1 MTQQSHLHP
10 VGSSAD
16 GGDSTSAGRG
26 PQRQRAAK
34 AFPTDRMKM
43 DRQIAVLRTLG
54 RLSGPRKDSVDG
66 NALSKAVGGVAATT
80 VILSNRFFAD
90 AGWIA
95 NSGKGLYAATDALVE
110 YTRRLATGA
119 ADPAEVLRETARRSW
134 FWELLEPR
142 LANGRLA
149 VNEAAILLMREAD
162 ATDSHMPMILS
173 LIAWMEH
180 VGLISVRDNF
190 ITAEDDGHSGDG
202 DGAASAG
209 PAAEPQLPAD
219 LQSPAGSEGEKSTV
233 PPEESFPAA
242 VVAFGLDVQLTV
254 ADLAL
259 LTPEQIKAFFESI
272 GALAAIRQKR

>member
-1 MTQQSHLHP
+1 MTQQSHLRP
-10 VGSSAD
+10 VTPSAD
-16 GGDSTSAGRG
+16 GGDSTSPGRG

-54 RLSGPRKDSVDG
+54 RLSGPRKDTVDG

-90 AGWIA
+90 AGWIV

-190 ITAEDDGHSGDG
+190 ITAEDDGHSADG
-202 DGAASAG
+202 EASAG

-219 LQSPAGSEGEKSTV
+219 LQSPAGSESEKPIV
-233 PPEESFPAA
+233 AAEELFPAA
-242 VVAFGLDVQLTV
+242 VVAFSLDVQLTV

-259 LTPEQIKAFFESI
+259 LTPEQIKAFFESV
-272 GALAAIRQKR
+272 GALAAIRQKN